1 MPAGR
6 VLRLILV
13 CLVPALLLGLF
24 SWTALAKLGLIRDP
38 FDPAIAGDLAAA
50 QGSRPGYRVLFVGN
64 SLTYTNDLPGMVDRL
79 AAARPGPV
87 PMFVV
92 SDTRPSTA
100 LAYWARNDGLR
111 RLIGGAHW
119 DVVILQEQSVTPSL
133 APADRA
139 VAMDAPLRSLD
150 AEIRAD
156 GARTML
162 FDTWAHEHGSF
173 DGDSYEAM
181 QQRIDAAYQAESQA
195 VGATVAPVGVVWA
208 RAHALAP
215 SLHLW
220 GGDDTH
226 PSAEGTYLA
235 ACVFYATL
243 THRSPV
249 GDPYLGG
256 LDPATAGM
264 LQQIAAESSS

>member
-6 VLRLILV
+6 LLRLILV
-13 CLVPALLLGLF
+13 CVLSALLLGLV

-38 FDPAIAGDLAAA
+38 FDPAIAGDVAAA
-50 QGSRPGYRVLFVGN
+50 KSDQQGYRVLFVGN

-87 PMFVV
+87 PLFVV

-100 LAYWARNDGLR
+100 LSYWAGNDGLR
-111 RLIGGAHW
+111 RLIAGVRW
-119 DVVILQEQSVTPSL
+119 DVVVLQEQSVTPSL

-139 VAMDAPLRSLD
+139 AAMDGPLRTLD

-162 FDTWAHEHGSF
+162 FDTWAHEYGAF
-173 DGDSYEAM
+173 DGDTYGAM
-181 QQRIDAAYQAESQA
+181 QQRIDAAYQAEAQSL
-195 VGATVAPVGVVWA
+195 GAQVSPVGVAWA

-220 GGDDTH
+220 GDDDTH
-226 PSAEGTYLA
+226 PSTDGTYLA
-235 ACVFYATL
+235 ACVFYAAL

-249 GDPYLGG
+249 GDSYFGG
-256 LDPATAGM
+256 LDPATAEM